1 MARFGA
7 SSEIRGSSEAGQDGA
22 AQQTRV
28 RADDGD
34 CRGRAHVDDNDGR
47 LVRVEG
53 RHGPGDEVRAH
64 LRGVVYAYVE
74 AGLHARAYDE
84 GVVTCD
90 ELHGLAQDLGQ
101 RRNNGSD
108 GRAFELAQLHAAQGE
123 HPLHEHGVFV
133 RAPARAGLK
142 PREVQY
148 IPALDAAEGDGA
160 VARVHRQDHVRLL
173 PSCAAG

>member
-1 MARFGA
+1 MEYYIAGDYGSAAEGA
-7 SSEIRGSSEAGQDGA
+7 Q
-22 AQQTRV
+22 
-28 RADDGD
+28 
-34 CRGRAHVDDNDGR
+34 
-47 LVRVEG
+47 
-53 RHGPGDEVRAH
+53 
-64 LRGVVYAYVE
+64 
-74 AGLHARAYDE
+74 RAYDCLLY
-84 GVVTCD
+84 T
-90 ELHGLAQDLGQ
+90 
-101 RRNNGSD
+101 S
-108 GRAFELAQLHAAQGE
+108 FELAQLHAAQGE